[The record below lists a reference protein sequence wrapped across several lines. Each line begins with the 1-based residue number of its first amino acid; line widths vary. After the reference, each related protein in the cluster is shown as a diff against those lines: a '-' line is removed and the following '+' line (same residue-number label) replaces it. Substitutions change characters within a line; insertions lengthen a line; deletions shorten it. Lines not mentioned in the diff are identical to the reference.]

1 MGAAATVKGAG
12 DQRVSSR
19 ATHFPSASRE
29 RECQPPVAS
38 RAHTCDPSLSAA
50 RMSPGSAAMG
60 ASRRRAPRR
69 SSAPRRA
76 RAPAEDE
83 EDIVSDEEHVAA
95 AQLGASLPRAPH
107 PGRRV
112 HAAPNPNQRPEDE
125 NASDFTTRGGPS
137 MCARN
142 PVSSEN
148 SSTLPRASP
157 VATRRVPSCT
167 PSAARPCRFV
177 DTESP
182 SRSVSFQRFVPFQP
196 MKWLPSTRT
205 PSRAVSAAGRS
216 SSTRH
221 APTPR
226 SPTSSTVRPSVD
238 ASAVWIRPRRPVRDR
253 AGRRARAPRRLIK
266 CVRFGHAALF
276 EVAND
281 RPTIA
286 PGPAVQ
292 TCPDERHRA
301 PPHRITSRRR
311 GAQNKKA
318 PDFSGASLSA
328 QGEIRTLTPRGA
340 TPSRWCVYQFHH
352 LGIAIRAAEL
362 TAQYQNI

>member
-1 MGAAATVKGAG
+1 
-12 DQRVSSR
+12 
-19 ATHFPSASRE
+19 
-29 RECQPPVAS
+29 
-38 RAHTCDPSLSAA
+38 
-50 RMSPGSAAMG
+50 
-60 ASRRRAPRR
+60 
-69 SSAPRRA
+69 
-76 RAPAEDE
+76 
-83 EDIVSDEEHVAA
+83 
-95 AQLGASLPRAPH
+95 
-107 PGRRV
+107 
-112 HAAPNPNQRPEDE
+112 
-125 NASDFTTRGGPS
+125 

-182 SRSVSFQRFVPFQP
+182 SRSVSFQRCVPFQP

-266 CVRFGHAALF
+266 CVRFGHAAVF
-276 EVAND
+276 EVHVGGERSTHNRA
-281 RPTIA
+281 RPHGA
-286 PGPAVQ
+286 
-292 TCPDERHRA
+292 E
-301 PPHRITSRRR
+301 PHRITSRRR

>member
-1 MGAAATVKGAG
+1 
-12 DQRVSSR
+12 
-19 ATHFPSASRE
+19 
-29 RECQPPVAS
+29 
-38 RAHTCDPSLSAA
+38 
-50 RMSPGSAAMG
+50 
-60 ASRRRAPRR
+60 
-69 SSAPRRA
+69 
-76 RAPAEDE
+76 
-83 EDIVSDEEHVAA
+83 
-95 AQLGASLPRAPH
+95 
-107 PGRRV
+107 
-112 HAAPNPNQRPEDE
+112 
-125 NASDFTTRGGPS
+125 

-177 DTESP
+177 DSESP
-182 SRSVSFQRFVPFQP
+182 SRSVSFQRCVPFQP
-196 MKWLPSTRT
+196 MKWVPSTRT

-266 CVRFGHAALF
+266 CVRFGHAAVF
-276 EVAND
+276 EVHFGGERSTHNRA
-281 RPTIA
+281 RPHGA
-286 PGPAVQ
+286 DLPRGQ
-292 TCPDERHRA
+292 HQLDERRHRA